1 MTSPEPFPNS
11 IHHGDNRLAL
21 RTIPAA
27 SVDLAYLDPPFNTG
41 KNFNAWRDVPCPHG
55 QDLTA
60 WPAHARDV
68 FDVLAPRWSDRTCAY
83 LGGLGTLLI
92 ELRRVVKPSGAIWIH
107 VDERLAHHVRL
118 VAELLLAPATWQ
130 RTVIWRY
137 RRWPTKSRGHQRM
150 HDVLF
155 WFAGPEH
162 TFHELYGYE
171 PIAASTLKTFGTT
184 RQRAAFDE
192 LGNRKSIRT
201 AQVTSG
207 PPLSD
212 VWDIP
217 VLPPSGLERRRG
229 GRWPTQK
236 PEALL
241 ERVILST
248 SNEGD
253 MVLDPVC
260 GSGTTL
266 AVAQKFGRKWIGIDQ
281 SAEAC
286 KIAKSRIALQ
296 SKPIA

>member
-1 MTSPEPFPNS
+1 MSLEPFPNS
-11 IHHGDNRLAL
+11 IHRGDNRTAL
-21 RTIPAA
+21 RVIPAA
-27 SVDLAYLDPPFNTG
+27 SIDLAYLDPPFNTG
-41 KNFNAWRDVPCPHG
+41 RDFEAWRDVPSAHG
-55 QDLTA
+55 QDVST
-60 WPAHARDV
+60 WPAAARSV
-68 FDVLAPRWSDRTCAY
+68 FEVLAPRWSERTAAY
-83 LGGLGTLLI
+83 LAELGSLLVD
-92 ELRRVVKPSGAIWIH
+92 LRRVVKPSGAIWIH

-118 VAELLLAPATWQ
+118 LGEMLLEPATWQ

-155 WFAGPEH
+155 WFAGPGH
-162 TFHELYGYE
+162 TFHELHGYE
-171 PIAASTLKTFGTT
+171 PIAESTRKTFGTT
-184 RQRAAFDE
+184 RQKAAFDE
-192 LGNRKSIRT
+192 LGNRRSLRT
-201 AQVTSG
+201 EEASKG

-217 VLPPSGLERRRG
+217 VLPPSGHERRRG

-253 MVLDPVC
+253 TVLDPYC
-260 GSGTTL
+260 GSATTL
-266 AVAQKFGRKWIGIDQ
+266 AVAQKFGRRWIGADS

-286 KIAKSRIALQ
+286 RIARIRLDM
-296 SKPIA
+296 IAETSA

>member
-1 MTSPEPFPNS
+1 MIDT
-11 IHHGDNRLAL
+11 IHHGDNRASLH
-21 RTIPAA
+21 IVPAA

-41 KNFNAWRDVPCPHG
+41 KDFQVWRDVPGPHG
-55 QDLTA
+55 QDLST
-60 WPAHARDV
+60 WPSYARTV
-68 FDVLAPRWSDRTCAY
+68 FDVLAQRWSERTSAY
-83 LGGLGTLLI
+83 LGGLGLLLI

-118 VAELLLAPATWQ
+118 VAEMLLVPATWQ

-155 WFAGPEH
+155 WFAGEGH
-162 TFHELYGYE
+162 TFNELHGYE
-171 PIAASTLKTFGTT
+171 PIAESTKKTFGTAK
-184 RQRAAFDE
+184 QRAAFDE
-192 LGNRKSIRT
+192 LGNRTSLRT
-201 AQVTSG
+201 EEVTKG

-217 VLPPSGLERRRG
+217 VLPPSGHERRRG

-253 MVLDPVC
+253 IVLDPVC

-266 AVAQKFGRKWIGIDQ
+266 AVAQKFGRRWIGMDA
-281 SAEAC
+281 SHEAC
-286 KIAKSRIALQ
+286 RIARERLGVQ
-296 SKPIA
+296 PTIDA

>member
-1 MTSPEPFPNS
+1 MTSLEFQPNS
-11 IHHGDNRLAL
+11 IVHGDNRAALASL
-21 RTIPAA
+21 SAA
-27 SVDLAYLDPPFNTG
+27 SVDLTYLDPPFNTG
-41 KNFNAWRDVPCPHG
+41 KNFKSWRDVPSPHG
-55 QDLTA
+55 QDLTT
-60 WPAHARDV
+60 WPAYARSV
-68 FDVLAPRWSDRTCAY
+68 FDALAHHWSDSTCAY
-83 LGGLGTLLI
+83 LGGLGSLLI
-92 ELRRVVKPSGAIWIH
+92 EIRRVVKPSGAIWIH

-118 VAELLLAPATWQ
+118 VAELLLVPATWQ

-155 WFAGPEH
+155 WFAGPGH
-162 TFHELYGYE
+162 TFHELHGYE
-171 PIAASTLKTFGTT
+171 SLSATTLKTFGTT

-201 AQVTSG
+201 EEVTSG

-266 AVAQKFGRKWIGIDQ
+266 AVAEKFGRRWIGIDE

-286 KIAKSRIALQ
+286 KIARSRMGRGTDT
-296 SKPIA
+296 